1 MRNDLQV
8 EIHHNSNAFSFGEK
22 KSVKMSKC
30 VKEKVNVV
38 INKNLES
45 RWKRFLNGK
54 ENHFLTKIF

>member
-1 MRNDLQV
+1 MRNDIQV

-22 KSVKMSKC
+22 KSVKMSKMSTC

-45 RWKRFLNGK
+45 R
-54 ENHFLTKIF
+54 